1 MIKTFRD
8 INTGEKFIYRRKI
21 YMKCA
26 NSYEKYDTS
35 FNTWLLAKWPKD
47 EAERFFRN
55 DTKVKVYV
63 DKI

>member
-1 MIKTFRD
+1 
-8 INTGEKFIYRRKI
+8 
-21 YMKCA
+21 MKCA

-55 DTKVKVYV
+55 DTKVRVYV
-63 DKI
+63 D